1 MKKTTKRERKETHR
15 KDEYIHNTQNQQRMS
30 KKNIFKNQ
38 GEKSKKLNLK

>member
-1 MKKTTKRERKETHR
+1 MFQKKKKT
-15 KDEYIHNTQNQQRMS
+15 QQRMS

>member
-1 MKKTTKRERKETHR
+1 MFQKKKP
-15 KDEYIHNTQNQQRMS
+15 QQRMS